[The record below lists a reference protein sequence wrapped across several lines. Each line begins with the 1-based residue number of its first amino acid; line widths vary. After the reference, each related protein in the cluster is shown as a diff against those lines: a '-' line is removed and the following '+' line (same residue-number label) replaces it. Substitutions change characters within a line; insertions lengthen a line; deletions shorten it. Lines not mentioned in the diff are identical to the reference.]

1 MNEKGKITA
10 SVTVTNTGNYDADEI
25 VPGFASNHIWSAI
38 DGGNGLLYI
47 GHVDRG
53 FSILSIKDKTVKNF
67 THEPQSP
74 NSLPGNEVTCVYKD
88 KSGNIWIGTDRGVV
102 LFNPEAESFIPFDDK
117 TNCISYRVYDI
128 SKPRPVPFLV
138 LISITP
144 EAPREPYIAV
154 SVAFFKIVKLSMSAG
169 YMVDSVAMSDV
180 TPSIITNGS
189 LPPIMDVVPRTRIL
203 FSIASLSVPL
213 VVTFTPAD

>member
-1 MNEKGKITA
+1 M
-10 SVTVTNTGNYDADEI
+10 
-25 VPGFASNHIWSAI
+25 
-38 DGGNGLLYI
+38 
-47 GHVDRG
+47 
-53 FSILSIKDKTVKNF
+53 
-67 THEPQSP
+67 
-74 NSLPGNEVTCVYKD
+74 
-88 KSGNIWIGTDRGVV
+88 
-102 LFNPEAESFIPFDDK
+102 
-117 TNCISYRVYDI
+117 
-128 SKPRPVPFLV
+128 V

-203 FSIASLSVPL
+203 FSIASLSAPL